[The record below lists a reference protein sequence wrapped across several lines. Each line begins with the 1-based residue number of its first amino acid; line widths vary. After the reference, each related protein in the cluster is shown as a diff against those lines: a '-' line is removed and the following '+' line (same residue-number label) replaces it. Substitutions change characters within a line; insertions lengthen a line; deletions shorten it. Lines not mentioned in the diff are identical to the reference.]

1 VMRSVF
7 VQEEGFR
14 QVAVKGVVPF
24 YRTIRDEYTLSKGG
38 AEQDIV
44 DKREGEKETYI
55 RKDK

>member
-1 VMRSVF
+1 MGGVF

-24 YRTIRDEYTLSKGG
+24 YHTIQDEYTLGEGG
-38 AEQDIV
+38 AEQDII
-44 DKREGEKETYI
+44 DKHKGENETYI